1 MFTSTASTLVRVFV
15 GRGRIC
21 ADIGPVPVESQ
32 SPPANVLYEVAD
44 FTQGTRYEDASID
57 MVQAR
62 QIILGVRS
70 VC

>member
-1 MFTSTASTLVRVFV
+1 MFASTASTLVRVFA

-21 ADIGPVPVESQ
+21 ADIGPVPVESE
-32 SPPANVLYEVAD
+32 SPPTNVLYEVAD
-44 FTQGTRYEDASID
+44 FTQDTRYEDASID

-70 VC
+70 LC